1 MNGNKKKELIEPISP
16 PPKINGYYKGRNI
29 RHLMTYNFEK
39 VSRYLLLYA
48 TIFFRQGKS

>member
-1 MNGNKKKELIEPISP
+1 MNGNKKKLIEPISP

-29 RHLMTYNFEK
+29 RHLHDRYNFEK